1 MNKKRAA
8 CCVKTTLT
16 QHAARITET
25 PMNIWI
31 AIIGMGLITYAL
43 RLGPILLMERIE
55 IGGTARQAL
64 RFVPTAVL
72 SAIIFPELFMPGG
85 TLDISL
91 GNERL
96 LAGLLAGVVA
106 WRTKNVLWTIAV
118 GMAALWLLQAL
129 G

>member
-1 MNKKRAA
+1 
-8 CCVKTTLT
+8 
-16 QHAARITET
+16 
-25 PMNIWI
+25 MNIWL
-31 AIIGMGLITYAL
+31 AMIGMGLITYAL

-64 RFVPTAVL
+64 RFVPAAVL
-72 SAIIFPELFMPGG
+72 SAIIFPELLMPGG

-96 LAGLLAGVVA
+96 LAGLLAAIVA

-118 GMAALWLLQAL
+118 GMAALWLLQAV